1 MNNYMELNIRELYYN
16 CCDNKEVFLNN
27 MLYLRDK
34 YNRRIHNI
42 TSYTPYDIN
51 HFMHNLRFDINK
63 DKMISNVRLSSND
76 LLKGICNLLDI
87 DNTDLKDEDIIKL
100 INENIEK
107 LKNIKDKS
115 LKKKYP
121 KLYDMFQQGLGM
133 YHKWS
138 SLEFLDQNNPDDK
151 ELIDRLS
158 KLRSEYFSYGF
169 RYSYDKFTD
178 TQADYLERLVKHKD
192 DIKKY
197 CDNNSNVNDIY
208 FNGLNKDK
216 LNLYLFYKYIDK
228 IKNCNDEK
236 FRFELLDILKNN
248 INKIIG
254 LDDKITIFK
263 NVNKTSLLA
272 EYVVL
277 NRKYG
282 IPKLISVEAAL
293 LPSSED
299 KNKKGTGRVRTYRPL
314 TDEERQELINI
325 NKKKKD
331 FYNNSGYVTVINEKE
346 GLTGYSAFVYPN
358 GHILEDYIA
367 DEESDSSLKNNKKN
381 AVYHVDIYGFEYL
394 LDLVKDGKGKLEVKR
409 DKRCHG
415 TFNHTGDWVSRLQE
429 VVDIESNDD
438 VFADTKHF
446 IKRLVNNKK
455 SI

>member
-1 MNNYMELNIRELYYN
+1 MNNYLELNIRELYYN
-16 CCDNKEVFLNN
+16 CCDDKDVFLNN
-27 MLYLRDK
+27 MLFIRDK
-34 YNRRIHNI
+34 YNRRIHSI

-51 HFMHNLRFDINK
+51 HFMHNLRFDIDK
-63 DKMISNVRLSSND
+63 DKMISNGRLSSSD
-76 LLKGICNLLDI
+76 LLDGICKLLDI
-87 DNTDLKDEDIIKL
+87 DNDGLNEDDTIKT

-107 LKNIKDKS
+107 LKSIKDKS

-121 KLYDMFQQGLGM
+121 ELYNMFQQGLGM

-138 SLEFLDQNNPDDK
+138 SIEFLDPSNPDDK

-158 KLRSEYFSYGF
+158 KLKSEYFSYGF

-178 TQADYLERLVKHKD
+178 TQADYLERLVRHKE

-197 CDNNSNVNDIY
+197 CDKITINDVY
-208 FNGLNKDK
+208 FKGLNPDK

-228 IKNCNDEK
+228 IKKCNDEK
-236 FRFELLDILKNN
+236 LRFELLNILKNN

-254 LDDKITIFK
+254 LDDNITIFK

-272 EYVVL
+272 EYTVL
-277 NRKYG
+277 NRKYS
-282 IPKLISVEAAL
+282 IPKVISVDGAL

-299 KNKKGTGRVRTYRPL
+299 KNKKGTTKTRVYKPL
-314 TDEERQELINI
+314 SDEERLELIEI

-331 FYNNSGYVTVINEKE
+331 FYNNSGYLTVINERE
-346 GLTGYSAFVYPN
+346 DLTGYSAFVYPN

-367 DEESDSSLKNNKKN
+367 DETSDASLKNNKKN

-394 LDLVKDGKGKLEVKR
+394 LDLVKNGKGKLEVKR
-409 DKRCHG
+409 DNRCHE
-415 TFNHTGDWVSRLQE
+415 TFNHTGDWVSRLQK
-429 VVDIESNDD
+429 VVDIESNDE

-446 IKRLVNNKK
+446 IKRLENKK
-455 SI
+455 KSK